1 MSPIQLL
8 SRGGP
13 LLLLAAL
20 MSGCSSSSSSPV
32 NPWSSPAAPGSG
44 PDSSRVSLECRVSR
58 NSCLYN
64 GKYEVG
70 ERDYAEE
77 EAKRL
82 NRAEMERLRRA
93 FGG

>member
-20 MSGCSSSSSSPV
+20 MSGCSSSSSSV

>member
-1 MSPIQLL
+1 MLSIQML
-8 SRGGP
+8 SRGG
-13 LLLLAAL
+13 LLLLVAL
-20 MSGCSSSSSSPV
+20 LSGCSSSSI

-44 PDSSRVSLECRVSR
+44 SDTSRDSLECRVSR
-58 NSCLYN
+58 SSCIYE
-64 GKYEVG
+64 GKYEAG
-70 ERDYAEE
+70 ERDYAED

>member
-1 MSPIQLL
+1 MLSIQMLG
-8 SRGGP
+8 RGG
-13 LLLLAAL
+13 LVVLLATL
-20 MSGCSSSSSSPV
+20 MSGCSSSSSI

-58 NSCLYN
+58 SSCLYD

>member
-1 MSPIQLL
+1 MLG
-8 SRGGP
+8 RGGL

-20 MSGCSSSSSSPV
+20 MSGCSSSSPLNV
-32 NPWSSPAAPGSG
+32 WSAPAASG
-44 PDSSRVSLECRVSR
+44 PAASRVSLECRVSR
-58 NSCLYN
+58 SSCMYD
-64 GKYEVG
+64 GKYEAG
-70 ERDYAEE
+70 ERDYAED

>member
-20 MSGCSSSSSSPV
+20 MSGCSSSSPV
-32 NPWSSPAAPGSG
+32 NPRSSPAAPGSG

>member
-1 MSPIQLL
+1 MLSIQSLG
-8 SRGGP
+8 RGA
-13 LLLLAAL
+13 LMLLLAGLAA
-20 MSGCSSSSSSPV
+20 GCSSSSPLNVWSAPASS
-32 NPWSSPAAPGSG
+32 SG

-58 NSCLYN
+58 SSCLYD

-70 ERDYAEE
+70 ERDYAED

-82 NRAEMERLRRA
+82 NRAELERLRRA

>member
-20 MSGCSSSSSSPV
+20 MSGCSSSSSPV

>member
-20 MSGCSSSSSSPV
+20 MSGCSSSSSV

-58 NSCLYN
+58 SSCLYN

-70 ERDYAEE
+70 ERDYAED

-82 NRAEMERLRRA
+82 NRAELDRLRRA
-93 FGG
+93 AGN